1 MFGKNRR
8 GKRKSWFGKDDPNEE
23 EVYEYTS
30 TRITINGKEID
41 ADFGDINDP
50 KLIHKV
56 SEQLDMSYD
65 EAQKLLKQTLA
76 DQGKQKSSPS
86 QRPGLLKKIDCPG
99 CQRKVTNKQTYCT
112 YCGYEFSEQE
122 LNPEKQITGSMLD
135 GKYLE
140 MESDNKGKQKTKKK
154 DSFLQRIL
162 RM

>member
-1 MFGKNRR
+1 MFGKNRK
-8 GKRKSWFGKDDPNEE
+8 GKRKSWFGKDDSNEE

-76 DQGKQKSSPS
+76 DQGKQKNSPS
-86 QRPGLLKKIDCPG
+86 QRSGLLKKIDCPG

-122 LNPEKQITGSMLD
+122 LNPGMKNIGNMLD
-135 GKYLE
+135 DKYLKIE
-140 MESDNKGKQKTKKK
+140 TGKQKTKKK